1 MGIISVLASFEIIK
15 TYFKIVPS
23 SPFLKYCH
31 VENRAQ
37 HIGMLRHVMEFILH
51 ITCKLGLY

>member
-1 MGIISVLASFEIIK
+1 MLASFEIIK